1 MKKLTIILFS
11 GIILL
16 ACGCR
21 KNNTSRNP
29 YDVLLVQQK
38 LQTMADYLM
47 AGYKAK
53 YPEYPGGLA
62 VKVIYKGNSWFV
74 TSGMGQGVTGDWRFR
89 AASNTKLFTASA
101 ILLLYQQGKLNL
113 DASIT
118 DLIPGTNMTYVPMD
132 ANFAVPFRE
141 RITIRQL
148 LQNKAGVFDIVNDKI
163 PDTVS
168 VPVPYKGQNYLD
180 WAKKQDSTHTF
191 TFDELVGVD
200 ATCRLYYFEPGTS
213 YHYSD
218 TGWAILGKIIERVSG
233 QRYSDFIMNEIFVPM
248 GLVSSSMPYLGTD
261 NTLPSPYVKGYYYD
275 ATLNIDATWSNV
287 SPNVADGTL
296 ITTPNDLS
304 KFIRTLLRGEGVL
317 SAVTVNSVLLS
328 PMVPPDTMMT
338 YYCGIETINNLGYGH
353 DGDKQGYSSRMAYDP
368 ELDFAVVAFTNGNNL
383 FNGMISFGELVDG
396 VVLESCY
403 KAKLIVL

>member
-1 MKKLTIILFS
+1 MKKLIIILFS

-16 ACGCR
+16 ACGCH
-21 KNNTSRNP
+21 KNDTSFDPSR
-29 YDVLLVQQK
+29 VQLVQQK
-38 LQTMADYLM
+38 LQAMADNLM

-113 DASIT
+113 DARLT
-118 DLIPGTNMTYVPMD
+118 DLIPGTNMTYVPLD
-132 ANFAVPFRE
+132 ANYAIPFRN

-148 LQNKAGVFDIVNDKI
+148 LQNKAGVFDIINDKI

-168 VPVPYKGQNYLD
+168 VPVPYKGKNYVD
-180 WAKKQDSTHTF
+180 WAKKPDSTHTF

-200 ATCRLYYFEPGTS
+200 ATR
-213 YHYSD
+213 
-218 TGWAILGKIIERVSG
+218 
-233 QRYSDFIMNEIFVPM
+233 
-248 GLVSSSMPYLGTD
+248 
-261 NTLPSPYVKGYYYD
+261 
-275 ATLNIDATWSNV
+275 NIDATWSNV

-353 DGDKQGYSSRMAYDP
+353 DGDKQ
-368 ELDFAVVAFTNGNNL
+368 
-383 FNGMISFGELVDG
+383 
-396 VVLESCY
+396 
-403 KAKLIVL
+403 